1 MCAPSGIS
9 RESGKMTPTQW
20 QAAVQSLVVD
30 LKSGL
35 AEKAVLARDINLVG
49 SHIDSRFLAH
59 RLAEQYP
66 TCWVFA
72 VAGLQGASPEM
83 LASVRDRQVRSRV
96 LAGTCPPGE
105 GAALMRS
112 EKNRQEHRLA
122 VQSVVASLQE
132 VAGEVHAPQAPF
144 LLELPNVT
152 HLASDVVASLPGTT
166 LAGAGPRAGSE
177 SAPELAGAGP
187 RAGTA
192 RVSQPVGLWNVVSAL
207 HPSAAVCGTP
217 TQAAYEL
224 IVKHESTERGRYSGP
239 VGWMDAR
246 GAGAC
251 AIALRC
257 GQLTPDGLAMQVV
270 AGGGIMP
277 DSQPDLELAETEA
290 KLAPVLTALGL
301 AKPL

>member
-1 MCAPSGIS
+1 M
-9 RESGKMTPTQW
+9 
-20 QAAVQSLVVD
+20 
-30 LKSGL
+30 
-35 AEKAVLARDINLVG
+35 
-49 SHIDSRFLAH
+49 
-59 RLAEQYP
+59 
-66 TCWVFA
+66 
-72 VAGLQGASPEM
+72 
-83 LASVRDRQVRSRV
+83 
-96 LAGTCPPGE
+96 
-105 GAALMRS
+105 
-112 EKNRQEHRLA
+112 
-122 VQSVVASLQE
+122 
-132 VAGEVHAPQAPF
+132 
-144 LLELPNVT
+144 
-152 HLASDVVASLPGTT
+152 VASLPGTT